1 MNRSTSQGAGAFD
14 DTVELTVRRFLDR
27 EAEALDTRDFHGWL
41 ALLSREIKYRV
52 PVRTTR
58 NNKDGPGF
66 SDKAFFLDEDYASL
80 HARVVRLD
88 SEYAWSENPATRT
101 RRLVGNVRI
110 RATSSA
116 TIQCASNLALFC
128 YRGDAG
134 VPTILTAE
142 REDVIVK
149 EEDGVWK
156 LVSRTALLDTTVLGM
171 ESLSVFI

>member
-1 MNRSTSQGAGAFD
+1 MNRPTSQSVGVFD
-14 DTVELTVRRFLDR
+14 DAAELTARRFLDR

-52 PVRTTR
+52 PVRTTKS
-58 NNKDGPGF
+58 NKDGPGF
-66 SDKAFFLDEDYASL
+66 SERAFFLDEDYASL

-101 RRLVGNVRI
+101 RRLVGNIRI
-110 RATSSA
+110 RAVSPA
-116 TIQCASNLALFC
+116 MIQCASNLALFC

-142 REDVIVK
+142 REDVVVK
-149 EEDGVWK
+149 EHGVWK
-156 LVSRTALLDTTVLGM
+156 LVSRMALLDTTVLGM